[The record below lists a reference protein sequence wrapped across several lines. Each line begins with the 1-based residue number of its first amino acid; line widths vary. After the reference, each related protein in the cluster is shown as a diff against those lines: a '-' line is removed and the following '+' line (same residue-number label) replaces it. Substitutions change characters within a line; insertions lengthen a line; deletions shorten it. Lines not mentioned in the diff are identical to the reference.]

1 MYEIWTSSLSKV
13 ISIYLCLW
21 LLHLAVSC
29 FPNNIYSSFHW
40 GTVPYVGPS
49 SIMNPSFG
57 NLERR
62 ETNTSD
68 MRLGRFMLS
77 PRIWQHIYPIISK
90 RILVSFNKMWLWH
103 CTRTFDKTAF
113 LVHTAI
119 HTIDPARYFPQFENF
134 EGYNSKFAVN
144 LMSRVQWGQDTVN

>member
-21 LLHLAVSC
+21 QLHLAVSC
-29 FPNNIYSSFHW
+29 FPNNMYSSFHRD
-40 GTVPYVGPS
+40 TVPYVGRS
-49 SIMNPSFG
+49 SIMNLSFG

-77 PRIWQHIYPIISK
+77 PRIWQHIYLLISK
-90 RILVSFNKMWLWH
+90 RILVSFNNMCLWN
-103 CTRTFDKTAF
+103 CNRTFDKSAF
-113 LVHTAI
+113 RLYIQLTLPPI
-119 HTIDPARYFPQFENF
+119 FPNFEKI
-134 EGYNSKFAVN
+134 EGYNSKFAMN
-144 LMSRVQWGQDTVN
+144 LMSKSAMRSR